1 MCRSKQVFP
10 NRPPVAEFPT
20 EMRKSVRHLPKG
32 QKLPNLFDP
41 SLAQDPCSKPQPF
54 RTGTLEQTFPQGI
67 GRLGTVPSKIQIFR
81 RNGYPVRHAF
91 NIPEQ
96 RKLHKCAVGKRGQ
109 GAIPEALRG
118 STVGLRMPRNIRSGQ
133 AKGGVPG
140 SHRMGRV
147 ITVRTKRILRTG
159 RGGCQRGGRKFVKF
173 VLFSLISS
181 GARVRHPT

>member
-1 MCRSKQVFP
+1 MCRSKQVLP

-20 EMRKSVRHLPKG
+20 EMRKSVRHLAKG
-32 QKLPNLFDP
+32 QKLPNLFHP

-54 RTGTLEQTFPQGI
+54 RPGTLEQTFPQGV

-96 RKLHKCAVGKRGQ
+96 PKLHKCAVRKRGQ

-118 STVGLRMPRNIRSGQ
+118 SKVGLRVPRNIRSGQ
-133 AKGGVPG
+133 AKSSVPG
-140 SHRMGRV
+140 SRRMGRAV
-147 ITVRTKRILRTG
+147 TVRNERILRTQRAG
-159 RGGCQRGGRKFVKF
+159 REQHRRKLV
-173 VLFSLISS
+173 
-181 GARVRHPT
+181 